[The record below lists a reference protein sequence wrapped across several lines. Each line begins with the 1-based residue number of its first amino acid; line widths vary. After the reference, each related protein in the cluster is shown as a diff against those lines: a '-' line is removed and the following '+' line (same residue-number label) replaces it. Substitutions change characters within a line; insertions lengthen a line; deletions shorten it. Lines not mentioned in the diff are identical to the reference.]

1 MGITINQAAEIYSA
15 ISNNV
20 FADLKGVKVTY
31 ALARNKAILKNEL
44 EILEKTFVPS
54 EKFLAYESERSSLL
68 QELAE
73 KDDKGNPKIAN
84 NEYVLSP
91 ANISVFKEALDK
103 LKVTYEKEIKEREE
117 QVAKFNSLLEE
128 PISFTLHKI
137 RLEDIPEDINQNQ
150 MNLLL
155 PLIEE

>member
-1 MGITINQAAEIYSA
+1 MAITINQAAELYSA

-20 FADLKGVKVTY
+20 FSDLKGVKVTY

-54 EKFLAYESERSSLL
+54 EKFLAYESERASLL
-68 QELAE
+68 QELSDKDE
-73 KDDKGNPKIAN
+73 KGSPKIVN

-91 ANISVFKEALDK
+91 ANVSIFKESLDK
-103 LKVTYEKEIKEREE
+103 LKITYEKEIKEREE

-128 PISFTLHKI
+128 PISFILHKI
-137 RLEDIPEDINQNQ
+137 RLEDIPQDINQNQ